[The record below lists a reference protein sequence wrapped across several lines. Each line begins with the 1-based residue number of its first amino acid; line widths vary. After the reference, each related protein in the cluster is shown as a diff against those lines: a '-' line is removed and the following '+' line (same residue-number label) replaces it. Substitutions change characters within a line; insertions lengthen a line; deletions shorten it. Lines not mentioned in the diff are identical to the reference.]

1 MTTES
6 TQPTAGR
13 LLGFCAENI
22 LKLSAVE
29 LSLPPGQTV
38 FTIGGKNGAGK
49 SSILNAIVL
58 ALGGA
63 DCTPEEPIHGTA
75 EEGKVVLTFED
86 IVVKVKLVRTD
97 KGFNRYLVV
106 ESKDGTKKYGSP
118 QELLNKL
125 TGKLAFDPI
134 AFMNLKPDQQKLA
147 LQKLLGL
154 DFTLL
159 DAKRK
164 TAYENRTVENRLLD
178 SANGQL
184 TGRVIHH
191 GVPAEPISV
200 SDLTSALLN
209 AQTENAVRGQKLVEL
224 NTLQST
230 FQGGVLTSQSIQS
243 KIEAL
248 RAELAVQE
256 SNLASHEKIQKA
268 REAGIA
274 LAKRD
279 YDALPV
285 SDTSALLTQ
294 LGEVQAT
301 NAKIEHNKGTAVL
314 KAKRDEH
321 VAKVKALTGVIEDV
335 DAEKEKLL
343 KAAEFPLEGLSF
355 TDTGVSFNGKP
366 LSQASDAE
374 RIAVSTAMGLSLNPT
389 LKLLLI
395 RNGSLLDNDLLQ
407 VVSDMASQAG
417 AQVLIERVGD
427 GAECSVIIADG
438 AVKEVRT

>member
-38 FTIGGKNGAGK
+38 FAIGGKNGAGK

-118 QELLNKL
+118 QELLNKI

-134 AFMNLKPDQQKLA
+134 TFMNLKPADQKAA

-164 TAYENRTVENRLLD
+164 AAYENRTVENRLLD

-191 GVPAEPISV
+191 GVPAEPVSAESITTRLHAAQAHTQAW
-200 SDLTSALLN
+200 SDLKSRADKAL
-209 AQTENAVRGQKLVEL
+209 ADVQA
-224 NTLQST
+224 QST
-230 FQGGVLTSQSIQS
+230 FINDINRQIGELMARRSTF
-243 KIEAL
+243 EAAVDKL
-248 RAELAVQE
+248 KPVWIKLDKELE
-256 SNLASHEKIQKA
+256 DYPKLPEDSNTLIH
-268 REAGIA
+268 
-274 LAKRD
+274 
-279 YDALPV
+279 
-285 SDTSALLTQ
+285 Q
-294 LGEVQAT
+294 LNELQAT
-301 NAKIEHNKGTAVL
+301 NAKVEHNRGTAVL

-355 TDTGVSFNGKP
+355 TDSGVSFNGKP

-407 VVSDMASQAG
+407 VVSDMAAQAG

-427 GAECSVIIADG
+427 GQECSVIIADG
-438 AVKEVRT
+438 TVKEVRA